1 MNQEEINDKRMIA
14 EFKGISFSKYKKS
27 EVVKEFLKAVNS
39 SNIEAACYWSAELI
53 CAGHYIDLWDNIFL
67 LMSDNIHLG
76 NPKLPIYIDLRLTN
90 FKELLNN
97 GYIGNELALRNNQK
111 IRQLFAEMIIVLCLS
126 KKKHKME
133 SVKINKNEFEIVNI
147 PTKLKAPNVEFI
159 SEYFKPEDAKELF
172 IMYNEFA
179 FQLSNQGKN
188 ALMACYWFEWII
200 QFNQLC
206 KKKKDDCLC
215 ARRSFVPVEEK
226 FQMHPVWLIW
236 EILIDFS
243 KKKSKLIHKIIMSL
257 LNLFCAKFSLSS
269 IKKRKFI
276 IYFAISL
283 IVEKIDLKVD
293 IISNQDILEKIN
305 KKIGKIYIQVK
316 KNEISPDTD
325 YLFNGVE
332 QSNIEKSMKKIET
345 MNSLFLN
352 NDF

>member
-1 MNQEEINDKRMIA
+1 
-14 EFKGISFSKYKKS
+14 
-27 EVVKEFLKAVNS
+27 
-39 SNIEAACYWSAELI
+39 
-53 CAGHYIDLWDNIFL
+53 
-67 LMSDNIHLG
+67 
-76 NPKLPIYIDLRLTN
+76 
-90 FKELLNN
+90 
-97 GYIGNELALRNNQK
+97 
-111 IRQLFAEMIIVLCLS
+111 
-126 KKKHKME
+126 
-133 SVKINKNEFEIVNI
+133 
-147 PTKLKAPNVEFI
+147 
-159 SEYFKPEDAKELF
+159 
-172 IMYNEFA
+172 
-179 FQLSNQGKN
+179 
-188 ALMACYWFEWII
+188 
-200 QFNQLC
+200 
-206 KKKKDDCLC
+206 
-215 ARRSFVPVEEK
+215 
-226 FQMHPVWLIW
+226 MHPVWLIW

-243 KKKSKLIHKIIMSL
+243 KKKSKLIYKIIMSL

-293 IISNQDILEKIN
+293 IISNQDIIEKIN